1 MVTDYAWMHTVPYSL
16 IVQLARGDKSTTH
29 KLPFITSLS
38 CLFSHEKVRTAEIS
52 TWGRKSLSPSGPCV
66 IPRIPVIL
74 CSTIKLFHFEKLLK
88 FCTQR
93 PQTTII
99 FLLAVIWYCK
109 YGVLT
114 VELGKSHMESILW
127 NPLCFIITEQPT
139 KICIIAPE

>member
-1 MVTDYAWMHTVPYSL
+1 MHTVPRTL
-16 IVQLARGDKSTTH
+16 IEHLAHGDIRSTH

-38 CLFSHEKVRTAEIS
+38 CLFSREKVRTAEIS

-66 IPRIPVIL
+66 IPHIPVIL

-88 FCTQR
+88 FYARQ

-99 FLLAVIWYCK
+99 LLLAVTCYCK
-109 YGVLT
+109 CGVLT
-114 VELGKSHMESILW
+114 VELGKSHMELILW
-127 NPLCFIITEQPT
+127 NPLCFIIAEQPT